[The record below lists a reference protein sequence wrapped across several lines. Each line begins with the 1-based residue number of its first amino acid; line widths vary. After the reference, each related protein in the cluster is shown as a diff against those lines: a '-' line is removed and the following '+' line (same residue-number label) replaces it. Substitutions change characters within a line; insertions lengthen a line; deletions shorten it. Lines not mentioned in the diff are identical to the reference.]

1 MSGLKTKPWP
11 RRSKSGKK
19 WPRWLRDPRLL
30 KWILC
35 IGVTAYRLWRWWLSL
50 TGPTDG

>member
-1 MSGLKTKPWP
+1 MPEIKTKPWP

-30 KWILC
+30 KWTIF
-35 IGVTAYRLWRWWLSL
+35 IGVKAYRLWRWWLSL

>member
-1 MSGLKTKPWP
+1 MSGLEPMP
-11 RRSKSGKK
+11 RQRRSKSGRK

-30 KWILC
+30 KWAFC
-35 IGVTAYRLWRWWLSL
+35 IGGMAYRLWRWWHSL